1 MGKLRHQAERAAF
14 GKVIDSA
21 MKHINKDRE
30 KSFLKMVD
38 LTESFA
44 KDRFLP
50 ESYDAARRIIR
61 DKDGKWMTYVNRILD
76 EVSPNVIRT
85 TAMNLGFEA
94 MLTNRYVLLIGE

>member
-44 KDRFLP
+44 KDRFHRKVMMRQGGSSGTRM
-50 ESYDAARRIIR
+50 EN
-61 DKDGKWMTYVNRILD
+61 G
-76 EVSPNVIRT
+76 
-85 TAMNLGFEA
+85 
-94 MLTNRYVLLIGE
+94 

>member
-94 MLTNRYVLLIGE
+94 MLSRNENHA

>member
-44 KDRFLP
+44 KTG
-50 ESYDAARRIIR
+50 SYRKAMMRQ
-61 DKDGKWMTYVNRILD
+61 GG
-76 EVSPNVIRT
+76 SSRT
-85 TAMNLGFEA
+85 RMENG
-94 MLTNRYVLLIGE
+94 